1 MRFVLPLIAAVA
13 LACTAAQDVSAAPAP
28 ISNSDLH
35 RMYYGAPLITNHQ
48 AKAIPLGIT
57 RRQLTE
63 RLHGRSANDSGA
75 HSYFD
80 TWKVC
85 VVYPV
90 KGTGV
95 RYADGFVSA
104 DDGEVI
110 ELSQYG
116 FEQKPFHRAVAELGG
131 YEAEDTDHMVTE
143 SLIRGMYAYWRK
155 VMED

>member
-48 AKAIPLGIT
+48 ARAIALGIT
-57 RRQLTE
+57 RSQLTR
-63 RLHGRSANDSGA
+63 RLDGRSTNYSGD

-80 TWKVC
+80 TWKIC

-104 DDGEVI
+104 DEWEFCFGSKGQ
-110 ELSQYG
+110 LKRK
-116 FEQKPFHRAVAELGG
+116 FFTRA
-131 YEAEDTDHMVTE
+131 HH
-143 SLIRGMYAYWRK
+143 I
-155 VMED
+155 